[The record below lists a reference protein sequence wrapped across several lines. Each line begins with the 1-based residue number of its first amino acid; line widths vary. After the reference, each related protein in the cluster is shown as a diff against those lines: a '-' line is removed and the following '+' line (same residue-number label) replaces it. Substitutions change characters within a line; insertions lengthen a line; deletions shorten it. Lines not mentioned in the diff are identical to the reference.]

1 MESIVNRSEAFSLSN
16 TAISELCTNDVIHTL
31 HAPRFAPDD
40 YVGASLPVT
49 LIHGEDIRYP
59 DKPDVLVL
67 TNYRIIV
74 NLCQVTAKKQYYDVS
89 HNT

>member
-1 MESIVNRSEAFSLSN
+1 MLLCPSD
-16 TAISELCTNDVIHTL
+16 AIYTI

-40 YVGASLPVT
+40 YVGASLPVA

-59 DKPDVLVL
+59 DRPDVLVL

-74 NLCQVTAKKQYYDVS
+74 HPWQLTGKKQYCDVS
-89 HNT
+89 QN

>member
-1 MESIVNRSEAFSLSN
+1 MSCILL
-16 TAISELCTNDVIHTL
+16 LCANDAIHTI

-40 YVGASLPVT
+40 YVGASLPVA

-59 DKPDVLVL
+59 DRLDVLVL

-74 NLCQVTAKKQYYDVS
+74 HLCQFTGKKQYCDVS
-89 HNT
+89 QN